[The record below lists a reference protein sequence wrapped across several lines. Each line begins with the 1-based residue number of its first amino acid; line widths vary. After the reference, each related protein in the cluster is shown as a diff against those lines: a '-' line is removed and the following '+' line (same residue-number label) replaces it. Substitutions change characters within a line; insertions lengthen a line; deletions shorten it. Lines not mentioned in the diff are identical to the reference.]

1 METDQISESQNI
13 RRVDDSDF
21 YKISREDIIR
31 LLNSQFRIKWQFKSY
46 AIRDIKNRITVAM
59 GFDKW
64 VDALVF
70 LKEKA
75 KVI

>member
-1 METDQISESQNI
+1 MKNNPNCSQLN
-13 RRVDDSDF
+13 DSDY
-21 YKISREDIIR
+21 YKITREDITR

-70 LKEKA
+70 LEEKA

>member
-1 METDQISESQNI
+1 MVENNPNCSQFD
-13 RRVDDSDF
+13 RTDF
-21 YKISREDIIR
+21 YKISREDITR
-31 LLNSQFRIKWQFKSY
+31 LLNSQFRITWQFKSY

-64 VDALVF
+64 VDALIF
-70 LKEKA
+70 LEKKA